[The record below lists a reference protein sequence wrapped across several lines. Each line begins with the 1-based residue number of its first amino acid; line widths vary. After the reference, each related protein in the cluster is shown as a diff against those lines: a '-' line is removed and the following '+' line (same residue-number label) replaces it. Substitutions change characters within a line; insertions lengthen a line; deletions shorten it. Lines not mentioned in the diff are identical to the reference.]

1 MSTPAEAM
9 RSRFTGLS
17 PRERIAVAAAL
28 LIVLLAGGWA
38 LVWQPLARDLAQTE
52 RQLEEA
58 QGRLSIARQR
68 ADEAATL
75 AREARPT
82 PTSDLRAA
90 AERVLAQRGLRG
102 ATTAIDAQEAGIRIT
117 FASIALD
124 ALAPLID
131 ALGREEQLFP
141 VEMTLTARVEPG
153 TVRADMTLARERR

>member
-1 MSTPAEAM
+1 MSTLVQATRE
-9 RSRFTGLS
+9 RWTGLS
-17 PRERIAVAAAL
+17 PRERIAVAVAV

-38 LVWQPLARDLAQTE
+38 LAWQPLNRDLAQTE
-52 RQLEEA
+52 RRLEEA
-58 QGRLSIARQR
+58 HVRLLLARQR

-75 AREARPT
+75 AREARPA

-124 ALAPLID
+124 ALAPLVD

-141 VEMTLTARVEPG
+141 IEMTLTARVEPG